1 MWEVTA
7 SAYITMA
14 VGYSLKFVMAFASG
28 ANVIKP
34 FSSSFTSV
42 CNKLKYMSLLGLSSL
57 V

>member
-42 CNKLKYMSLLGLSSL
+42 CNKLEYLSLGLSSL